1 MISIAYIFVV
11 CKDPAVRFGC
21 GPKSQEMA
29 KQHACAVLHHFPL
42 AGSLSLL
49 LINHNTD
56 TDTVHLRT
64 RSKKSS
70 FTHR

>member
-29 KQHACAVLHHFPL
+29 KQHACAVLHHFTL
-42 AGSLSLL
+42 AGFLSLSLT
-49 LINHNTD
+49 H
-56 TDTVHLRT
+56 
-64 RSKKSS
+64 KS
-70 FTHR
+70 